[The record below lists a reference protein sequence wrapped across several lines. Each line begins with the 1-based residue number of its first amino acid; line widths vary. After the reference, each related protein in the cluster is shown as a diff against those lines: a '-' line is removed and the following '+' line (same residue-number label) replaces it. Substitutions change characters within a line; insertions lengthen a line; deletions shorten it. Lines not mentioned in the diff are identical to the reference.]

1 MKRFKKWLI
10 FSMSLVVL
18 CLGYF
23 TVRHYIIHNIFDEI
37 YYNQKYSLGTPVL
50 ESLEVITNPVSDNAS
65 GGNRD
70 REVYDL
76 DSLPSGVVDIEYS
89 FNFSN
94 EYGDNTQFTIVVKQ
108 FLADDSTEVTT
119 SYIYHSKTKILDRI
133 LWVEDETSGLT
144 SNKED
149 VTNALEKNGTTYK
162 KFTKKSD
169 NVLKSIVL
177 KDWCS
182 VYNSRY
188 SPDDWGDVTV
198 KSRWED

>member
-1 MKRFKKWLI
+1 MKLSKKWL
-10 FSMSLVVL
+10 FLVIPL
-18 CLGYF
+18 LLACLGY
-23 TVRHYIIHNIFDEI
+23 VAYRHYYIHNIFDEI
-37 YYNQKYSLGTPVL
+37 YYNQKNSLGTPAL
-50 ESLEVITNPVSDNAS
+50 ERIEGVSNPAGREPTGDQIS
-65 GGNRD
+65 
-70 REVYDL
+70 EVYDL
-76 DSLPSGVVDIEYS
+76 DNLPSRITDIDFS
-89 FNFSN
+89 FNFSE
-94 EYGDNTQFTIVVKQ
+94 EYRNNTQFTIVIKQ
-108 FLADDSTEVTT
+108 VLVDDSTEVTT
-119 SYIYHSKTKILDRI
+119 SYNYHSKTKTLDRV
-133 LWVEDETSGLT
+133 LWVKDETSGLT

-169 NVLKSIVL
+169 DILKSIVL

>member
-1 MKRFKKWLI
+1 MKRLKKWLI

-23 TVRHYIIHNIFDEI
+23 AVRHYIIHNIFDEI

-94 EYGDNTQFTIVVKQ
+94 EYGDNTQFTIVIKQ
-108 FLADDSTEVTT
+108 VLADDNTEITT

-133 LWVEDETSGLT
+133 LWVKDETSGLM

-198 KSRWED
+198 KSRWDS

>member
-1 MKRFKKWLI
+1 MKKLKKWLI

-37 YYNQKYSLGTPVL
+37 YYNQKNSLGTPAL
-50 ESLEVITNPVSDNAS
+50 ERIEGVSNPAGREPTGDQIS
-65 GGNRD
+65 
-70 REVYDL
+70 EVYDL
-76 DSLPSGVVDIEYS
+76 DNLPSGITDIDFS
-89 FNFSN
+89 FNFSE
-94 EYGDNTQFTIVVKQ
+94 EYGNNTQFTIVIKQ
-108 FLADDSTEVTT
+108 VLADDSIEVTT
-119 SYIYHSKTKILDRI
+119 SYNYHSKTKTLDRV
-133 LWVEDETSGLT
+133 LWVKDETSGLT

-149 VTNALEKNGTTYK
+149 VINVLEKKGTTYK

-169 NVLKSIVL
+169 NILKSIVL

-182 VYNSRY
+182 VYHSRY

>member
-1 MKRFKKWLI
+1 MKKFKKWLI
-10 FSMSLVVL
+10 FFMSLVVL

-23 TVRHYIIHNIFDEI
+23 AVRHYIIHNIFDEI
-37 YYNQKYSLGTPVL
+37 YYNQKYSLGAPVL

-76 DSLPSGVVDIEYS
+76 DSLPSEVVDIEYS

-108 FLADDSTEVTT
+108 VLADDSTEVTT

-133 LWVEDETSGLT
+133 LWVKDETSGLT

-169 NVLKSIVL
+169 DVLKSIVL

-182 VYNSRY
+182 VYDSRY
-188 SPDDWGDVTV
+188 SPDAWGNVTV